1 MCRPQMKRGPLSI
14 SAPQNAL
21 HWPHMLFDVR
31 LAISA
36 ALKYARGNG
45 PSSRDRMRPVLTVSA
60 YRITIPCLWAR
71 AESLIR
77 GEERRC
83 GCGPNS
89 PAHAEFVLAKADR
102 TSNFCPGFTA
112 GAP

>member
-36 ALKYARGNG
+36 ALKYARERAIV
-45 PSSRDRMRPVLTVSA
+45 PRPNASGFDGF
-60 YRITIPCLWAR
+60 
-71 AESLIR
+71 SLSNNYPLLM
-77 GEERRC
+77 GE
-83 GCGPNS
+83 G
-89 PAHAEFVLAKADR
+89 
-102 TSNFCPGFTA
+102 
-112 GAP
+112 